1 MIEHKIAY
9 ELIEEFVFGTL
20 SQTEHDQLQEHLDS
34 GCEQCAARYREVSE
48 LSVQLAQ
55 AVSQQTPA
63 PAVKENLLKQIHGD
77 SKFDSN
83 EVSSK
88 TIWPWVSAVSI
99 AASLLLLFWANSLRN
114 ELASVLDE
122 LQQSQVQIA
131 RLIQDSSVQ
140 KDAAYLLGLPCSWL
154 VDLKGVAPNKDAFA
168 KIVLNPKIDFA
179 VAYVYRMPPPP
190 DDKEYQLW
198 IELDGEPVSI
208 GVFKVGED
216 GQALLKL
223 QSISDPMSI
232 QSFQVTIEPK
242 GGLAKP
248 SGMQYLMG
256 MNAMPPM
263 PAMQ

>member
-20 SQTEHDQLQEHLDS
+20 GQSEHSQVQEHLDS
-34 GCEQCAARYREVSE
+34 GCDECAVRYREVSE

-63 PAVKENLLKQIHGD
+63 PVVRENLLKQIHSD
-77 SKFDSN
+77 RKFESN

-88 TIWPWVSAVSI
+88 TIWLWVSAVSI

-114 ELASVLDE
+114 ELSEVRDE
-122 LQQSQVQIA
+122 LQQSQGQIA

-154 VDLKGVAPNKDAFA
+154 VDLKGVGPNQDAFA
-168 KIVLNPKIDFA
+168 KVVLNPKIDFA
-179 VAYVYRMPPPP
+179 VAYVYRMPPSPE
-190 DDKEYQLW
+190 DREYQLW
-198 IELDGEPVSI
+198 IELDGETVSI

-248 SGMQYLMG
+248 SGMQYLTG
-256 MNAMPPM
+256 MNAMPAM
-263 PAMQ
+263 PSMH

>member
-20 SQTEHDQLQEHLDS
+20 SHEEHDQVQAHLDS
-34 GCEQCAARYREVSE
+34 GCTQCTARYREVSE

-63 PAVKENLLKQIHGD
+63 SDVKETLLKQIKSD
-77 SKFDSN
+77 SKFDSK
-83 EVSSK
+83 EVSSN

-114 ELASVLDE
+114 ELSTVRDE
-122 LQQSQVQIA
+122 LQQSRVRIA
-131 RLIQDSSVQ
+131 RLIQDGSVQ

-154 VDLKGVAPNKDAFA
+154 VDLKGVAPNQDAFA
-168 KIVLNPKIDFA
+168 KIVLNPKIDYA

-198 IELDGEPVSI
+198 IELDGQPVSI
-208 GVFKVGED
+208 GLFKVGED

-242 GGLAKP
+242 GGLTKP
-248 SGMQYLMG
+248 SGMQYLTG

-263 PAMQ
+263 PSMH

>member
-20 SQTEHDQLQEHLDS
+20 SQEEHDQVEEHLDS
-34 GCEQCAARYREVSE
+34 GCEQCAVRYREVSE
-48 LSVQLAQ
+48 LSAQLGQ
-55 AVSQQTPA
+55 AVPQKSPA
-63 PAVKENLLKQIHGD
+63 SHVKENLLKQILGESEFD
-77 SKFDSN
+77 SK

-114 ELASVLDE
+114 ELLQVRDE
-122 LQQSQVQIA
+122 LHQSQGQIV

-140 KDAAYLLGLPCSWL
+140 KDAAFLLGLPCSWL
-154 VDLKGVAPNKDAFA
+154 VDLKGVEPNKDAFA
-168 KIVLNPKIDFA
+168 KVVLNPKIDFA
-179 VAYVYRMPPPP
+179 VAYVYRMPPSPA
-190 DDKEYQLW
+190 DREYQLW
-198 IELDGEPVSI
+198 IELDGQPVSV
-208 GVFKVGED
+208 GVFKVGQD

-248 SGMQYLMG
+248 SGMQYLTG
-256 MNAMPPM
+256 MNAMPAM
-263 PAMQ
+263 PSMH